1 MSPAEAS
8 AQRARGLLA
17 RPGAWLDR
25 TGETWLVRVAAD
37 RRRRPVLRLDREAM
51 LRLKREPGLL
61 PRGAGGWVLAGA
73 AGEVAPGRLVEQ
85 VGEAMVDGRRTP
97 VLANRGESP
106 IAWLARRKGPDGR
119 PWLSPAEVMAA
130 ERLRED
136 FERAGVVGRLT
147 MDWEA
152 GPRDRQALGPAAAPK
167 GGAARRRVQ
176 AALEAVGPGLREM
189 LEEVCLGGSALQ
201 AAERALGLPARSG
214 RIRLTLAL
222 QRLAR
227 HYRLA

>member
-1 MSPAEAS
+1 MSGVPHLER
-8 AQRARGLLA
+8 RARDLLG

-25 TGETWLVRVAAD
+25 VGDTWLVRLGAD
-37 RRRRPVLRLDREAM
+37 RRRRPALRLDQGAVTA
-51 LRLKREPGLL
+51 LRREPGLL
-61 PRGAGGWVLAGA
+61 PRPEGGWLLAGA
-73 AGEVAPGRLVEQ
+73 AEAEPPGRLSQ
-85 VGEAMVDGRRTP
+85 IVGEAVVDGERRP
-97 VLANRGESP
+97 VRRNRGESP
-106 IAWLARRKGPDGR
+106 VAWLARRKGPDGR
-119 PWLSPAEVMAA
+119 PWLRPVEIMAA

-136 FERAGVVGRLT
+136 FERAGMVGRLT

-152 GPRDRQALGPAAAPK
+152 GPRDRKALGPSAPPM

-176 AALEAVGPGLREM
+176 AALEEVGPGLREI

-214 RIRLTLAL
+214 RVRLSLAL